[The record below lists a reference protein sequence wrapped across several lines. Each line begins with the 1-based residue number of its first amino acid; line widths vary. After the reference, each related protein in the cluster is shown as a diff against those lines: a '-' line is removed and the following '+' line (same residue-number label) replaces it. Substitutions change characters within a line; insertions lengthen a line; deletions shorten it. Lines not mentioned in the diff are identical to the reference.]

1 VLPVALDRHL
11 KERPSDE
18 LAAIVVQSCANIGLP
33 KEAVDGI
40 EIEMH
45 KRAPVKGAPS
55 ALEVCKSLPQD
66 SPYRG
71 RPLAHMVLTFERP
84 IRGPIVLGAGRFRGL
99 GLFLA
104 LDDER
109 P

>member
-1 VLPVALDRHL
+1 MQGECRGARGGTAVGR
-11 KERPSDE
+11 RP
-18 LAAIVVQSCANIGLP
+18 NTGT
-33 KEAVDGI
+33 
-40 EIEMH
+40 
-45 KRAPVKGAPS
+45 R
-55 ALEVCKSLPQD
+55 PQD

-71 RPLAHMVLTFERP
+71 RPLAHMVLTFGQP